1 MVDRAEPGTGEATG
15 PEPVAVPAALIEAML
30 EHALREAPDEACGI
44 LAGDAAWVEGGGP
57 LRFYPT
63 KNADRSP
70 YRYRID
76 PEEQLRVML
85 QIDDAGEVVW
95 GIFHSHTHTLAE
107 PSPTDRSL
115 AFYPGALY
123 LIASLMDPEQP
134 HIRAWA
140 LAGVEIREVSLR
152 AT

>member
-1 MVDRAEPGTGEATG
+1 VVDREPEAAERTGL
-15 PEPVAVPAALIEAML
+15 EPVAVPAALVEEML

-44 LAGDAAWVEGGGP
+44 LAGDTPWIEGGRP
-57 LRFYPT
+57 LRFYAT
-63 KNADRSP
+63 NNADRSP

-85 QIDDAGEVVW
+85 QIDDADEVVW
-95 GIFHSHTHTLAE
+95 GIFHSHTHTPAE

-123 LIASLMDPEQP
+123 LIASLMDPERP

-140 LAGVEIREVSLR
+140 IGDEGVREIDLAVV
-152 AT
+152 

>member
-1 MVDRAEPGTGEATG
+1 MAK
-15 PEPVAVPAALIEAML
+15 PVAVPAALVEEML

-44 LAGDAAWVEGGGP
+44 LAGDALWAEAGGP
-57 LRFYPT
+57 LRFYAT

-85 QIDDAGEVVW
+85 QIDDADEVVW
-95 GIFHSHTHTLAE
+95 GIFHSHTHTPAE

-123 LIASLMDPEQP
+123 LIASLMDREQP
-134 HIRAWA
+134 HVRAWA
-140 LAGVEIREVSLR
+140 IAAQAVREVEIRVG
-152 AT
+152 

>member
-1 MVDRAEPGTGEATG
+1 VVDRESGTAGHTG
-15 PEPVAVPAALIEAML
+15 PEPVAIAASLVEEML
-30 EHALREAPDEACGI
+30 EHSLGEAPDEACGI
-44 LAGDAAWVEGGGP
+44 LAGDALWIEGGRP
-57 LRFYPT
+57 LRFYAT

-85 QIDDAGEVVW
+85 QIDDADEVVW
-95 GIFHSHTHTLAE
+95 GIFHSHTHTPGV

-123 LIASLMDPEQP
+123 LIASLMEPEQP

-140 LAGVEIREVSLR
+140 IHADSVREVEISPG
-152 AT
+152 